1 MFPRGP
7 PRCIPRCPMRSMPS
21 RIATRTCSR
30 CVASSESYTL
40 NHAVRTSCREAS
52 PSARICSRSWSR
64 SCANALR
71 SAPGLSISVRS
82 LVRVSSP
89 FARSALNASRCA
101 ACAFCHSASCC
112 GLRLSCLCR
121 RPKPCTPSW
130 PAAPWPSGSSA
141 RATPAPRIP
150 AARIAIM
157 GTICRFALMS
167 LSFKRG
173 CDGTMVAQSRFPT
186 VAGTGRIVANCFPPG
201 RESMQIERA
210 PLEGVDGH
218 VLEDVLVGRLEHDL
232 WRPARLVGL
241 DPAEH
246 VQAPAVAGLQSLE
259 AHLRPRRGEVV
270 AALAAE
276 LQELPGHL
284 DAHQVRHALRAVGG
298 AAAIAEET
306 GERSVAAGEERAAE
320 DVLFLGKDRAHDASL
335 SKKSKAYPS
344 LKGRLSSLLGCFLGF
359 GLRRRLD
366 GNGDRFGVG
375 DPDVVADLHDLELL
389 WIPYVE
395 RNRVA
400 PRALERDGARLRVDG
415 GDLRDGRHF
424 PPCRGAGTHARPGG
438 RRRTLLDDPGGTAFH
453 LLQFEREG
461 LQVAHEQVIAD
472 LDLRE
477 VLHLVAGHDVDD
489 LALGPFQ
496 RDRPRRLVDRKH
508 QRRDLHGTHHSR
520 LAGLARHDAA
530 ALDVGL
536 LGGGGDGRPGNQ
548 GRCEN
553 QGFTHVSF
561 SYSDERLSRR
571 GFYRSAGNAASLRGP
586 EHLSITAFRPP
597 PEVRRPDLLEPGL
610 ERGARSEER
619 SV

>member
-210 PLEGVDGH
+210 APEGLDGH
-218 VLEDVLVGRLEHDL
+218 VLEDVLVGRLEHHL
-232 WRPARLVGL
+232 RRPARLEGL
-241 DPAEH
+241 DPAQH

-259 AHLRPRRGEVV
+259 AHLRPRRGEVI

-284 DAHQVRHALRAVGG
+284 DAHEVRHTLRAVGG
-298 AAAIAEET
+298 AAAVAEKP
-306 GERSVAAGEERAAE
+306 GERRVTAGEERAAE
-320 DVLFLGKDRAHDASL
+320 DVLLLGKDRAHGAIL
-335 SKKSKAYPS
+335 SEKSKAYPPET
-344 LKGRLSSLLGCFLGF
+344 LLSSLLGRFLGF
-359 GLRRRLD
+359 RLRRRLD
-366 GNGDRFGVG
+366 GNSDRLGVG
-375 DPDVVADLHDLELL
+375 DPDVVADLHDLELVG
-389 WIPYVE
+389 IPHVE
-395 RNRVA
+395 RDRVA
-400 PRALERDGARLRVDG
+400 PGTLEGDGARLLVDG
-415 GDLRDGRHF
+415 GDLRDRGHLVPRRGRGTLARLGGRHPALF
-424 PPCRGAGTHARPGG
+424 G
-438 RRRTLLDDPGGTAFH
+438 DPGGTEIGRASCR
-453 LLQFEREG
+453 ER
-461 LQVAHEQVIAD
+461 VW
-472 LDLRE
+472 
-477 VLHLVAGHDVDD
+477 
-489 LALGPFQ
+489 
-496 RDRPRRLVDRKH
+496 
-508 QRRDLHGTHHSR
+508 
-520 LAGLARHDAA
+520 
-530 ALDVGL
+530 
-536 LGGGGDGRPGNQ
+536 
-548 GRCEN
+548 
-553 QGFTHVSF
+553 VS
-561 SYSDERLSRR
+561 
-571 GFYRSAGNAASLRGP
+571 
-586 EHLSITAFRPP
+586 
-597 PEVRRPDLLEPGL
+597 
-610 ERGARSEER
+610 
-619 SV
+619 